1 MTISKTGP
9 VDQVQEANPT
19 LTKVQIRQTVET
31 MGRSIKFCLASWEDA
46 KMSGPGEFSVKAEPV
61 GKGRSPLWSFPAL
74 CAELL
79 SCIKF
84 KFVYSVAAPDK
95 SYVP

>member
-31 MGRSIKFCLASWEDA
+31 MGHSTKFCLAS
-46 KMSGPGEFSVKAEPV
+46 
-61 GKGRSPLWSFPAL
+61 
-74 CAELL
+74 
-79 SCIKF
+79 
-84 KFVYSVAAPDK
+84 
-95 SYVP
+95 